1 MPFSHTRTPPGYIC
15 YIVWLSTLLFCQT
28 LCVYNVTLL
37 QFILAAAAKG
47 CPANVFVLLGTPHV
61 HIRTHTRTH
70 AHTMDCNNKG
80 IEDVRDNIETI
91 SDMDDAELTNASEAS
106 TLRVRF
112 F

>member
-1 MPFSHTRTPPGYIC
+1 
-15 YIVWLSTLLFCQT
+15 
-28 LCVYNVTLL
+28 
-37 QFILAAAAKG
+37 
-47 CPANVFVLLGTPHV
+47 
-61 HIRTHTRTH
+61 
-70 AHTMDCNNKG
+70 MDCNNKG